1 MLLLQAGLGEAGGR
15 GLVVVAAAA
24 VTAVVGGGVGVA
36 VVVVVVVVVGV
47 VGLASATGGSGLVL
61 LRGVR
66 GRCDSSSVGRW
77 ADTVVIGR
85 SIRLFA
91 AALGLA
97 AAAAAAAGPLCFA
110 LKLASCAC
118 AFSSLVGVCVGLN
131 EERILPPPRS
141 VSCAAAAA
149 AAVCAFSTVRIND
162 NASAGCRR
170 HRCATL
176 FTLRGKSETEA
187 KVCE

>member
-1 MLLLQAGLGEAGGR
+1 MHLLQAGLGEAGGR

-36 VVVVVVVVVGV
+36 VVVVVVVVGV

-97 AAAAAAAGPLCFA
+97 AAAAAAGPLCFA

-118 AFSSLVGVCVGLN
+118 AFSSLVGV
-131 EERILPPPRS
+131 
-141 VSCAAAAA
+141 
-149 AAVCAFSTVRIND
+149 
-162 NASAGCRR
+162 
-170 HRCATL
+170 
-176 FTLRGKSETEA
+176 
-187 KVCE
+187 